1 MINLCLQYEG
11 RTKVVKMCT
20 ATCRKYCMVDNLQ
33 ISLKD
38 DCTGETSNNVCLNA
52 TIIKTDLNM

>member
-11 RTKVVKMCT
+11 QTKVVKMCT

-38 DCTGETSNNVCLNA
+38 DCTGENV
-52 TIIKTDLNM
+52 